1 MTGAA
6 RDDHDNLENQ
16 VALLKHQVLQGAS
29 DSELLSHIA
38 SLAES
43 KADLESLLQVQADEL
58 SLLRQPASEVSTTA
72 SKPVNGVTDGIDAVV
87 PGSREAD
94 SLIAVNAVSN
104 DSSDT
109 IQIVDSQSLLV
120 LEGKLRSV
128 EHALATAHANAEAEA
143 LLARDALAIV
153 TDQIKP
159 LELRVLEL
167 EGNALHA
174 EEYADG
180 LKQQLVA
187 AENSLRALETPV
199 RLRSVRHM
207 IHFRSENI
215 LLVTNLMAIQVNLE
229 IASQSGVTKSICYAE
244 YSKHNGPLHRVQ
256 WCWEYPEAF
265 VIHKFCFTGIRC
277 IEEYL

>member
-29 DSELLSHIA
+29 DSELLSHIT

-58 SLLRQPASEVSTTA
+58 SLLRQPASEVLTTA
-72 SKPVNGVTDGIDAVV
+72 SKPVNGVQVELDGAV
-87 PGSREAD
+87 PGSQQAD
-94 SLIAVNAVSN
+94 SLIAVSAVSN
-104 DSSDT
+104 DSSA
-109 IQIVDSQSLLV
+109 ISQIVDSQPLLV
-120 LEGKLRSV
+120 LEEKLRSV

-159 LELRVLEL
+159 LELRVIEL

-180 LKQQLVA
+180 LKKQLVA
-187 AENSLRALETPV
+187 AENTLRAQETPV
-199 RLRSVRHM
+199 RLRSVGPM
-207 IHFRSENI
+207 IHFRSKNI
-215 LLVTNLMAIQVNLE
+215 LIVTNMMSLQVHLD
-229 IASQSGVTKSICYAE
+229 IASQSGVTKSIRDAE
-244 YSKHNGPLHRVQ
+244 YSKQNFPTTPVE
-256 WCWEYPEAF
+256 WC
-265 VIHKFCFTGIRC
+265 
-277 IEEYL
+277 